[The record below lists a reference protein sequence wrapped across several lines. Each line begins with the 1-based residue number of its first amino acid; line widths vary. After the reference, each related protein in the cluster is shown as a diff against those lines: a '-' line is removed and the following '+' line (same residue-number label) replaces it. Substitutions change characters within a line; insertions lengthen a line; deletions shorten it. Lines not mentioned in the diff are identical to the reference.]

1 MRTGTITVPAG
12 TKAGATVR
20 IWVDRAGNPTDAP
33 LSPDKA
39 AGAAVVVA
47 LVAWA
52 AFAGLLAVVFYAVRA
67 RLARSSQE
75 AWERE
80 WQHLDGRPSAP

>member
-1 MRTGTITVPAG
+1 MRTGTITAPAG

-33 LSPDKA
+33 LSPDMA
-39 AGAAVVVA
+39 AGAAVFVA

-67 RLARSSQE
+67 PLARSSQN

-80 WQHLDGRPSAP
+80 WRRMDERPSAP